1 MLKRKRLTALL
12 LTLCLVFTLM
22 PTTAFAEAGNWN
34 PTTPR
39 TEVQGKNVGFQ
50 SSQPSSTTLQ
60 VGNTGYLRM
69 MPTLSIGNYEYNA
82 MAYCDAKAVSR
93 KDDVVSVDKITTG
106 KWKGGIW
113 DNADCLQVNVTPHK
127 AGTAQVIVSYYYT
140 FSQNPTPFNNPK
152 TRWFNTRATW
162 TIKVTGEPGN
172 FTVTYTDGVEGAE
185 IFADQVYKNLCS
197 GDKTPAFQ
205 GDLTREGYDFT
216 GWTPA
221 VQETVSATT
230 VYIATWKEKPATVPE
245 IKNVPLK
252 FVDGPKVVE
261 QRYVTVTNPGDP
273 VVLRAADLAVLL
285 NNKDYELVDK
295 EQSVA
300 VKFTDEEVR
309 VLVKSVKPAPVIK
322 NVPLKFMDGT
332 KVVAERYVTVTDQ
345 GEPVVLRAADLAV
358 LLNNEDYELV
368 DKEQPVTVKF
378 DNAEVRVQVKSVK
391 PAPVIKNV
399 PIKFMDGTKVVAE
412 RYVTVTDQGEPVV
425 LRAADLAVLLNN
437 EDYELVDKEQ
447 PVTVKF
453 DNAEVRVQVKKIPTP
468 EDKTI
473 IVNYVTEDGKNVL
486 TSSIVVSKDA
496 TSVNTGLL
504 KDAIY
509 GYEIA
514 VVGDIAIENGAINV
528 TVRERVYTKTVTV
541 NYVTENGEN
550 VLTSSIVVSKD
561 ATSVNTGLLKDAI
574 YGYEIAVVGD
584 IAIKDGA
591 INVVVRE
598 KKQPEEP
605 DNPPHHHGG
614 GSSRSDKITITFMP
628 ADGYTL
634 DAQKGT
640 SLRKDGS
647 VSMYIS
653 SGIVPEKMIPN
664 AVRADKFYKVTGWAV
679 KDRKGNLEEINLDTY
694 RFKRNTEVYALYD
707 DVWTPYKDMKA
718 DRSDWYYKE
727 LRDLSIS
734 GIVGG
739 YRDGSYHA
747 EAQVTWGA
755 ALKLIELAAGN
766 PEQAQIPGTN
776 HACSGYLALAKAK
789 GHVAADA
796 VIDLHRPITRLEFS
810 QVAAKALDLKA
821 SHKASPFTDTD
832 DAEVVAL
839 NEAGIINGYGNG
851 QFGPK
856 DVIKRSHIAAIIWRI
871 NQYQA
876 K

>member
-1 MLKRKRLTALL
+1 M
-12 LTLCLVFTLM
+12 
-22 PTTAFAEAGNWN
+22 
-34 PTTPR
+34 
-39 TEVQGKNVGFQ
+39 
-50 SSQPSSTTLQ
+50 
-60 VGNTGYLRM
+60 
-69 MPTLSIGNYEYNA
+69 
-82 MAYCDAKAVSR
+82 
-93 KDDVVSVDKITTG
+93 
-106 KWKGGIW
+106 
-113 DNADCLQVNVTPHK
+113 
-127 AGTAQVIVSYYYT
+127 
-140 FSQNPTPFNNPK
+140 
-152 TRWFNTRATW
+152 
-162 TIKVTGEPGN
+162 
-172 FTVTYTDGVEGAE
+172 
-185 IFADQVYKNLCS
+185 
-197 GDKTPAFQ
+197 
-205 GDLTREGYDFT
+205 
-216 GWTPA
+216 
-221 VQETVSATT
+221 
-230 VYIATWKEKPATVPE
+230 
-245 IKNVPLK
+245 
-252 FVDGPKVVE
+252 
-261 QRYVTVTNPGDP
+261 
-273 VVLRAADLAVLL
+273 
-285 NNKDYELVDK
+285 
-295 EQSVA
+295 
-300 VKFTDEEVR
+300 
-309 VLVKSVKPAPVIK
+309 
-322 NVPLKFMDGT
+322 
-332 KVVAERYVTVTDQ
+332 
-345 GEPVVLRAADLAV
+345 
-358 LLNNEDYELV
+358 
-368 DKEQPVTVKF
+368 KF

-437 EDYELVDKEQ
+437 KDYELVDKEQ

-473 IVNYVTEDGKNVL
+473 IVNYVTEDGKNVLTSSIDVPQEATSVNTGLLKDAIYGYEIAVVGDIAIENGAINVTVRERVYTKTVTVNYVTENGENVL

>member
-22 PTTAFAEAGNWN
+22 PTTAFAEAGDVLDELNGAKLLEG
-34 PTTPR
+34 TPR
-39 TEVQGKNVGFQ
+39 PAYQGPINKDEAITKQVGETGFFQ
-50 SSQPSSTTLQ
+50 RLPHLTTLCPRC
-60 VGNTGYLRM
+60 NRLLRDECPDQYAV
-69 MPTLSIGNYEYNA
+69 PTQGSYT
-82 MAYCDAKAVSR
+82 VSGD
-93 KDDVVSVDKITTG
+93 KDVVGECKFSLRESQIAG
-106 KWKGGIW
+106 YEGIP
-113 DNADCLQVNVTPHK
+113 CLQFDYK
-127 AGTAQVIVSYYYT
+127 AMNPGTA
-140 FSQNPTPFNNPK
+140 
-152 TRWFNTRATW
+152 
-162 TIKVTGEPGN
+162 TIKLKFYYNYNSASEIGSCPFCRKHVYIPMNDKWYGETKTFKVTVPGN

-185 IFADQVYKNLCS
+185 IFADEVYKNLRS

-205 GDLTREGYDFT
+205 GNLTREGYVFT

-221 VQETVSATT
+221 VQDTVSATT
-230 VYIATWKEKPATVPE
+230 VYTATWEEKPATVPE
-245 IKNVPLK
+245 
-252 FVDGPKVVE
+252 
-261 QRYVTVTNPGDP
+261 
-273 VVLRAADLAVLL
+273 
-285 NNKDYELVDK
+285 
-295 EQSVA
+295 
-300 VKFTDEEVR
+300 
-309 VLVKSVKPAPVIK
+309 
-322 NVPLKFMDGT
+322 
-332 KVVAERYVTVTDQ
+332 
-345 GEPVVLRAADLAV
+345 
-358 LLNNEDYELV
+358 
-368 DKEQPVTVKF
+368 
-378 DNAEVRVQVKSVK
+378 
-391 PAPVIKNV
+391 IKNV

-473 IVNYVTEDGKNVL
+473 IVNYVTEDGKNVLTSSIDVPQEATSVNTGLLKDAIYGYEIAVVGDIAIENGAINVTVRERVYTKTVTVNYVTENGENVL

-598 KKQPEEP
+598 KKQPVDPEKP

-614 GSSRSDKITITFMP
+614 GSSSSDKITITFMP

-653 SGIVPEKMIPN
+653 SGIVPE
-664 AVRADKFYKVTGWAV
+664 R
-679 KDRKGNLEEINLDTY
+679 
-694 RFKRNTEVYALYD
+694 
-707 DVWTPYKDMKA
+707 
-718 DRSDWYYKE
+718 
-727 LRDLSIS
+727 
-734 GIVGG
+734 
-739 YRDGSYHA
+739 
-747 EAQVTWGA
+747 
-755 ALKLIELAAGN
+755 
-766 PEQAQIPGTN
+766 
-776 HACSGYLALAKAK
+776 
-789 GHVAADA
+789 
-796 VIDLHRPITRLEFS
+796 
-810 QVAAKALDLKA
+810 
-821 SHKASPFTDTD
+821 
-832 DAEVVAL
+832 
-839 NEAGIINGYGNG
+839 
-851 QFGPK
+851 
-856 DVIKRSHIAAIIWRI
+856 
-871 NQYQA
+871 
-876 K
+876 

>member
-22 PTTAFAEAGNWN
+22 PTTAFAEAGDWD
-34 PTTPR
+34 PTTPEE
-39 TEVQGKNVGFQ
+39 EVKGQYAGFQ
-50 SSQPSSTTLQ
+50 SSEPSSTALK

-69 MPTLSIGNYEYNA
+69 MPTLGIGNYEYNA
-82 MAYCDAKAVSR
+82 MAYCDAKAVS
-93 KDDVVSVDKITTG
+93 KNDDVVSVDKITTG

-140 FSQNPTPFNNPK
+140 FSQHPTPFNNPNAQ
-152 TRWFNTRATW
+152 WFNTRATW

-185 IFADQVYKNLCS
+185 IFADEVYKNLHS

-221 VQETVSATT
+221 LQERVSATT
-230 VYIATWKEKPATVPE
+230 VYIATRKEKPATVPE

-252 FVDGPKVVE
+252 FVDGTKVVE
-261 QRYVTVTNPGDP
+261 Q
-273 VVLRAADLAVLL
+273 
-285 NNKDYELVDK
+285 
-295 EQSVA
+295 
-300 VKFTDEEVR
+300 
-309 VLVKSVKPAPVIK
+309 
-322 NVPLKFMDGT
+322 
-332 KVVAERYVTVTDQ
+332 RYVTVTDQ

-368 DKEQPVTVKF
+368 DKEQ
-378 DNAEVRVQVKSVK
+378 S
-391 PAPVIKNV
+391 
-399 PIKFMDGTKVVAE
+399 
-412 RYVTVTDQGEPVV
+412 
-425 LRAADLAVLLNN
+425 
-437 EDYELVDKEQ
+437 
-447 PVTVKF
+447 VTVKF

-486 TSSIVVSKDA
+486 TSSIDVPQEA

>member
-50 SSQPSSTTLQ
+50 YSRPSSTTLK

-69 MPTLSIGNYEYNA
+69 MPTLSIGSSEYNA
-82 MAYCDAKAVSR
+82 MAYCDAKAVS
-93 KDDVVSVDKITTG
+93 KNDDVVSVNKITTG

-152 TRWFNTRATW
+152 TRWLNTEVTW

-185 IFADQVYKNLCS
+185 IFADEVYKNLRS
-197 GDKTPAFQ
+197 GDRTPAFK
-205 GDLTREGYDFT
+205 GNLTREGYDFT
-216 GWTPA
+216 DWTPA
-221 VQETVSATT
+221 LQETVSATT
-230 VYIATWKEKPATVPE
+230 VYIATWKEKPTTVPE

-252 FVDGPKVVE
+252 FMDGTKVVAE
-261 QRYVTVTNPGDP
+261 RYVTVTNPGDP

-295 EQSVA
+295 EQSV
-300 VKFTDEEVR
+300 
-309 VLVKSVKPAPVIK
+309 
-322 NVPLKFMDGT
+322 
-332 KVVAERYVTVTDQ
+332 TV
-345 GEPVVLRAADLAV
+345 E
-358 LLNNEDYELV
+358 
-368 DKEQPVTVKF
+368 
-378 DNAEVRVQVKSVK
+378 
-391 PAPVIKNV
+391 
-399 PIKFMDGTKVVAE
+399 
-412 RYVTVTDQGEPVV
+412 
-425 LRAADLAVLLNN
+425 
-437 EDYELVDKEQ
+437 
-447 PVTVKF
+447 F

-473 IVNYVTEDGKNVL
+473 IVNYVTEDGKNVLTSSIDVPQEATSVNTGLLKDAIYGYEIAVVGDIAIENGAINVTVRERVYTKTVTVNYVTENGENVL

>member
-22 PTTAFAEAGNWN
+22 PTTAFAKAGDVLDELNGAKLLEG
-34 PTTPR
+34 TPR
-39 TEVQGKNVGFQ
+39 PAYQGPINEDEAITKQVGETGFFQ
-50 SSQPSSTTLQ
+50 RLPHLTTLCRKC
-60 VGNTGYLRM
+60 NRLLRDELPDLYAV
-69 MPTLSIGNYEYNA
+69 PTQGSYT
-82 MAYCDAKAVSR
+82 VSGD
-93 KDDVVSVDKITTG
+93 KDVVGECKFSLRKSQIAG
-106 KWKGGIW
+106 YEGFP
-113 DNADCLQVNVTPHK
+113 CLQFDYK
-127 AGTAQVIVSYYYT
+127 AMNPGTA
-140 FSQNPTPFNNPK
+140 
-152 TRWFNTRATW
+152 
-162 TIKVTGEPGN
+162 TIKLKFYYNYNSAPEIGYCRFCGNRVYIPMNDKWYGETKTFKVTVPGN

-185 IFADQVYKNLCS
+185 IFADEVYKNLRS
-197 GDKTPAFQ
+197 GDQTPAFQ

-221 VQETVSATT
+221 LQETVSANA

-252 FVDGPKVVE
+252 FVDGTKVVE
-261 QRYVTVTNPGDP
+261 QRYVTVTNPGDS

-285 NNKDYELVDK
+285 NNKDYELSDK
-295 EQSVA
+295 EQSVT
-300 VKFTDEEVR
+300 VKFTDEEVC
-309 VLVKSVKPAPVIK
+309 VQVDPVKHAPVIK

-358 LLNNEDYELV
+358 LLNNKDYELF
-368 DKEQPVTVKF
+368 DKEQSVTV
-378 DNAEVRVQVKSVK
+378 E
-391 PAPVIKNV
+391 
-399 PIKFMDGTKVVAE
+399 
-412 RYVTVTDQGEPVV
+412 
-425 LRAADLAVLLNN
+425 
-437 EDYELVDKEQ
+437 
-447 PVTVKF
+447 F

-486 TSSIVVSKDA
+486 TSSIDVPQEA

-550 VLTSSIVVSKD
+550 VLTSSIVVPKD

-598 KKQPEEP
+598 KKQPVDPEKP

-614 GSSRSDKITITFMP
+614 GSSSSDKITITFMP

>member
-22 PTTAFAEAGNWN
+22 PTTAFAKAGDVLDELNGAKLLEG
-34 PTTPR
+34 TPR
-39 TEVQGKNVGFQ
+39 PAYQGPINEDEAITKQVGETGFFQ
-50 SSQPSSTTLQ
+50 RLPHLTTLCRKC
-60 VGNTGYLRM
+60 NRLLRDELPDLYAV
-69 MPTLSIGNYEYNA
+69 PTQGSYT
-82 MAYCDAKAVSR
+82 VSGD
-93 KDDVVSVDKITTG
+93 KDVVGECKFSLRKSQIAG
-106 KWKGGIW
+106 YEGFP
-113 DNADCLQVNVTPHK
+113 CLQFDYK
-127 AGTAQVIVSYYYT
+127 AMNPGTA
-140 FSQNPTPFNNPK
+140 
-152 TRWFNTRATW
+152 
-162 TIKVTGEPGN
+162 TIKLKFYYNYNSAPEIGYCRFCGNRVYIPMNDKWYGETKTFKVTVPGN

-185 IFADQVYKNLCS
+185 IFADQVYKNLRS

-221 VQETVSATT
+221 LQETVSATT

-295 EQSVA
+295 EHSVA
-300 VKFTDEEVR
+300 VKFTDEEVC
-309 VLVKSVKPAPVIK
+309 
-322 NVPLKFMDGT
+322 
-332 KVVAERYVTVTDQ
+332 
-345 GEPVVLRAADLAV
+345 
-358 LLNNEDYELV
+358 
-368 DKEQPVTVKF
+368 
-378 DNAEVRVQVKSVK
+378 VQVKSVK

-399 PIKFMDGTKVVAE
+399 PLKFMDGTKVVAE

-614 GSSRSDKITITFMP
+614 GSSSSDKITITFMP

-747 EAQVTWGA
+747 ETQVTWGA

>member
-22 PTTAFAEAGNWN
+22 PTTAFAKAGDVLDELNGAQLLEG
-34 PTTPR
+34 TPR
-39 TEVQGKNVGFQ
+39 PAYQGPINKDEAITKQVGETVFFQ
-50 SSQPSSTTLQ
+50 RLPHLTTLCPRCN
-60 VGNTGYLRM
+60 GLLRDELPDLYAV
-69 MPTLSIGNYEYNA
+69 PTQGSYT
-82 MAYCDAKAVSR
+82 VSGD
-93 KDDVVSVDKITTG
+93 KDVVGECKFSLRESQIAG
-106 KWKGGIW
+106 YKGFP
-113 DNADCLQVNVTPHK
+113 CLQFDYK
-127 AGTAQVIVSYYYT
+127 AMNPGTA
-140 FSQNPTPFNNPK
+140 
-152 TRWFNTRATW
+152 
-162 TIKVTGEPGN
+162 TIKLKFYYNYQSAPEIGYCRFCGKRVSIPTNNKWYGETKTFKVTVPGN

-185 IFADQVYKNLCS
+185 IFADEVHKNLRS

-205 GDLTREGYDFT
+205 GNLTREGYDFT

-221 VQETVSATT
+221 LQERVSATT
-230 VYIATWKEKPATVPE
+230 VYIATWREKPATVPE

-261 QRYVTVTNPGDP
+261 QRYVTVTDQGEP

-295 EQSVA
+295 EHSVA
-300 VKFTDEEVR
+300 VKFTDEEVC
-309 VLVKSVKPAPVIK
+309 
-322 NVPLKFMDGT
+322 
-332 KVVAERYVTVTDQ
+332 
-345 GEPVVLRAADLAV
+345 
-358 LLNNEDYELV
+358 
-368 DKEQPVTVKF
+368 
-378 DNAEVRVQVKSVK
+378 
-391 PAPVIKNV
+391 
-399 PIKFMDGTKVVAE
+399 
-412 RYVTVTDQGEPVV
+412 
-425 LRAADLAVLLNN
+425 
-437 EDYELVDKEQ
+437 
-447 PVTVKF
+447 
-453 DNAEVRVQVKKIPTP
+453 VQVKKIPTP

-486 TSSIVVSKDA
+486 TSSIDVPQEA

-584 IAIKDGA
+584 IAIEGNHIDVTVREKEYTKSIIVNYVTEDGKNVLTSSIVVAKDATSINTSALKDVPYGYEIAVVGDIAIKDGA

-614 GSSRSDKITITFMP
+614 GSSSSDKITITFMP

>member
-1 MLKRKRLTALL
+1 M
-12 LTLCLVFTLM
+12 
-22 PTTAFAEAGNWN
+22 
-34 PTTPR
+34 
-39 TEVQGKNVGFQ
+39 
-50 SSQPSSTTLQ
+50 
-60 VGNTGYLRM
+60 
-69 MPTLSIGNYEYNA
+69 
-82 MAYCDAKAVSR
+82 
-93 KDDVVSVDKITTG
+93 
-106 KWKGGIW
+106 
-113 DNADCLQVNVTPHK
+113 TPHK

-140 FSQNPTPFNNPK
+140 FSQRPTPFNNPK
-152 TRWFNTRATW
+152 AQWFNTQATW
-162 TIKVTGEPGN
+162 TIKVTGEPEK

-185 IFADQVYKNLCS
+185 IFADEVHKNLRS
-197 GDKTPAFQ
+197 GDRTPAFE
-205 GDLTREGYDFT
+205 GDLTREGYVFT

-221 VQETVSATT
+221 VQETVSANA
-230 VYIATWKEKPATVPE
+230 VYIATWEEKPATVPE

-252 FVDGPKVVE
+252 FVDGTKVVE
-261 QRYVTVTNPGDP
+261 QRYVTVTNPGD
-273 VVLRAADLAVLL
+273 
-285 NNKDYELVDK
+285 
-295 EQSVA
+295 
-300 VKFTDEEVR
+300 
-309 VLVKSVKPAPVIK
+309 
-322 NVPLKFMDGT
+322 
-332 KVVAERYVTVTDQ
+332 
-345 GEPVVLRAADLAV
+345 PVVLRAADLAV

-391 PAPVIKNV
+391 HAPVIKNV

-486 TSSIVVSKDA
+486 TSSIDVPQEA

>member
-34 PTTPR
+34 PMTPR

-185 IFADQVYKNLCS
+185 IFADQVYKNLRS

-285 NNKDYELVDK
+285 NN
-295 EQSVA
+295 
-300 VKFTDEEVR
+300 
-309 VLVKSVKPAPVIK
+309 
-322 NVPLKFMDGT
+322 
-332 KVVAERYVTVTDQ
+332 
-345 GEPVVLRAADLAV
+345 
-358 LLNNEDYELV
+358 
-368 DKEQPVTVKF
+368 
-378 DNAEVRVQVKSVK
+378 
-391 PAPVIKNV
+391 
-399 PIKFMDGTKVVAE
+399 
-412 RYVTVTDQGEPVV
+412 
-425 LRAADLAVLLNN
+425 

-486 TSSIVVSKDA
+486 TSSIDVPQEA

-598 KKQPEEP
+598 KKQPVDPEKP

-614 GSSRSDKITITFMP
+614 GSSSSDKITITFMP

>member
-1 MLKRKRLTALL
+1 M
-12 LTLCLVFTLM
+12 
-22 PTTAFAEAGNWN
+22 
-34 PTTPR
+34 
-39 TEVQGKNVGFQ
+39 
-50 SSQPSSTTLQ
+50 
-60 VGNTGYLRM
+60 
-69 MPTLSIGNYEYNA
+69 
-82 MAYCDAKAVSR
+82 
-93 KDDVVSVDKITTG
+93 
-106 KWKGGIW
+106 
-113 DNADCLQVNVTPHK
+113 
-127 AGTAQVIVSYYYT
+127 
-140 FSQNPTPFNNPK
+140 
-152 TRWFNTRATW
+152 
-162 TIKVTGEPGN
+162 
-172 FTVTYTDGVEGAE
+172 
-185 IFADQVYKNLCS
+185 
-197 GDKTPAFQ
+197 
-205 GDLTREGYDFT
+205 
-216 GWTPA
+216 
-221 VQETVSATT
+221 
-230 VYIATWKEKPATVPE
+230 
-245 IKNVPLK
+245 
-252 FVDGPKVVE
+252 
-261 QRYVTVTNPGDP
+261 
-273 VVLRAADLAVLL
+273 
-285 NNKDYELVDK
+285 
-295 EQSVA
+295 
-300 VKFTDEEVR
+300 
-309 VLVKSVKPAPVIK
+309 
-322 NVPLKFMDGT
+322 
-332 KVVAERYVTVTDQ
+332 
-345 GEPVVLRAADLAV
+345 
-358 LLNNEDYELV
+358 
-368 DKEQPVTVKF
+368 
-378 DNAEVRVQVKSVK
+378 
-391 PAPVIKNV
+391 
-399 PIKFMDGTKVVAE
+399 
-412 RYVTVTDQGEPVV
+412 
-425 LRAADLAVLLNN
+425 
-437 EDYELVDKEQ
+437 
-447 PVTVKF
+447 KF

-486 TSSIVVSKDA
+486 TSSIDVPQEA

-614 GSSRSDKITITFMP
+614 GSSSSDKITITFMP

>member
-1 MLKRKRLTALL
+1 M
-12 LTLCLVFTLM
+12 
-22 PTTAFAEAGNWN
+22 
-34 PTTPR
+34 
-39 TEVQGKNVGFQ
+39 
-50 SSQPSSTTLQ
+50 
-60 VGNTGYLRM
+60 
-69 MPTLSIGNYEYNA
+69 
-82 MAYCDAKAVSR
+82 
-93 KDDVVSVDKITTG
+93 
-106 KWKGGIW
+106 
-113 DNADCLQVNVTPHK
+113 
-127 AGTAQVIVSYYYT
+127 
-140 FSQNPTPFNNPK
+140 
-152 TRWFNTRATW
+152 
-162 TIKVTGEPGN
+162 
-172 FTVTYTDGVEGAE
+172 
-185 IFADQVYKNLCS
+185 
-197 GDKTPAFQ
+197 
-205 GDLTREGYDFT
+205 
-216 GWTPA
+216 
-221 VQETVSATT
+221 
-230 VYIATWKEKPATVPE
+230 
-245 IKNVPLK
+245 
-252 FVDGPKVVE
+252 
-261 QRYVTVTNPGDP
+261 
-273 VVLRAADLAVLL
+273 
-285 NNKDYELVDK
+285 
-295 EQSVA
+295 
-300 VKFTDEEVR
+300 
-309 VLVKSVKPAPVIK
+309 
-322 NVPLKFMDGT
+322 
-332 KVVAERYVTVTDQ
+332 
-345 GEPVVLRAADLAV
+345 
-358 LLNNEDYELV
+358 
-368 DKEQPVTVKF
+368 
-378 DNAEVRVQVKSVK
+378 
-391 PAPVIKNV
+391 
-399 PIKFMDGTKVVAE
+399 
-412 RYVTVTDQGEPVV
+412 
-425 LRAADLAVLLNN
+425 
-437 EDYELVDKEQ
+437 
-447 PVTVKF
+447 KF

-473 IVNYVTEDGKNVL
+473 IVNYVTEDGKNVLTSSIDVPQEATSVNTGLLKDAIYGYEIAVVGDIAIENGAINVTVRERVYTKTVTVNYVTENGENVL

-598 KKQPEEP
+598 KKQPVDPEKP

-614 GSSRSDKITITFMP
+614 GSSSSDKITITFMP

>member
-1 MLKRKRLTALL
+1 
-12 LTLCLVFTLM
+12 M
-22 PTTAFAEAGNWN
+22 PTTAFAKAGDVLDELKGAKLLEG
-34 PTTPR
+34 TPR
-39 TEVQGKNVGFQ
+39 PAYQDPINKDEAITKQVGETGFFQ
-50 SSQPSSTTLQ
+50 RLPHLTTLCPRC
-60 VGNTGYLRM
+60 NRLLRDECPDQYAV
-69 MPTLSIGNYEYNA
+69 PTQGSYT
-82 MAYCDAKAVSR
+82 VSGD
-93 KDDVVSVDKITTG
+93 KDVVGECKFSLRESQIAG
-106 KWKGGIW
+106 YEGIP
-113 DNADCLQVNVTPHK
+113 CLQFDYK
-127 AGTAQVIVSYYYT
+127 AMNPGTA
-140 FSQNPTPFNNPK
+140 
-152 TRWFNTRATW
+152 
-162 TIKVTGEPGN
+162 TIKLKFYYNYNSASEIGSCPFCRKRVYIPMNDKWYGETKTFKVTVPGN

-185 IFADQVYKNLCS
+185 IFADQVYKDLSS

-205 GDLTREGYDFT
+205 GDITREGYVFT

-221 VQETVSATT
+221 LQETVSATT
-230 VYIATWKEKPATVPE
+230 VYTATWEEKPATVPE
-245 IKNVPLK
+245 IKNVPIK
-252 FVDGPKVVE
+252 FMDGTNVVE

-285 NNKDYELVDK
+285 NNKDYELADK
-295 EQSVA
+295 ERSVA
-300 VKFTDEEVR
+300 VKFTDEEVC
-309 VLVKSVKPAPVIK
+309 
-322 NVPLKFMDGT
+322 
-332 KVVAERYVTVTDQ
+332 
-345 GEPVVLRAADLAV
+345 
-358 LLNNEDYELV
+358 
-368 DKEQPVTVKF
+368 
-378 DNAEVRVQVKSVK
+378 
-391 PAPVIKNV
+391 
-399 PIKFMDGTKVVAE
+399 
-412 RYVTVTDQGEPVV
+412 
-425 LRAADLAVLLNN
+425 
-437 EDYELVDKEQ
+437 
-447 PVTVKF
+447 
-453 DNAEVRVQVKKIPTP
+453 VQVKKIPTP

-486 TSSIVVSKDA
+486 TSSIDVPQ
-496 TSVNTGLL
+496 
-504 KDAIY
+504 
-509 GYEIA
+509 E
-514 VVGDIAIENGAINV
+514 
-528 TVRERVYTKTVTV
+528 
-541 NYVTENGEN
+541 
-550 VLTSSIVVSKD
+550 

-614 GSSRSDKITITFMP
+614 GSSSSDKITITFMP

>member
-1 MLKRKRLTALL
+1 M
-12 LTLCLVFTLM
+12 
-22 PTTAFAEAGNWN
+22 
-34 PTTPR
+34 
-39 TEVQGKNVGFQ
+39 
-50 SSQPSSTTLQ
+50 
-60 VGNTGYLRM
+60 
-69 MPTLSIGNYEYNA
+69 
-82 MAYCDAKAVSR
+82 
-93 KDDVVSVDKITTG
+93 
-106 KWKGGIW
+106 
-113 DNADCLQVNVTPHK
+113 
-127 AGTAQVIVSYYYT
+127 
-140 FSQNPTPFNNPK
+140 
-152 TRWFNTRATW
+152 
-162 TIKVTGEPGN
+162 
-172 FTVTYTDGVEGAE
+172 
-185 IFADQVYKNLCS
+185 
-197 GDKTPAFQ
+197 
-205 GDLTREGYDFT
+205 
-216 GWTPA
+216 
-221 VQETVSATT
+221 
-230 VYIATWKEKPATVPE
+230 
-245 IKNVPLK
+245 
-252 FVDGPKVVE
+252 
-261 QRYVTVTNPGDP
+261 
-273 VVLRAADLAVLL
+273 
-285 NNKDYELVDK
+285 
-295 EQSVA
+295 
-300 VKFTDEEVR
+300 
-309 VLVKSVKPAPVIK
+309 
-322 NVPLKFMDGT
+322 
-332 KVVAERYVTVTDQ
+332 
-345 GEPVVLRAADLAV
+345 
-358 LLNNEDYELV
+358 
-368 DKEQPVTVKF
+368 KF
-378 DNAEVRVQVKSVK
+378 DNAEVRV
-391 PAPVIKNV
+391 
-399 PIKFMDGTKVVAE
+399 
-412 RYVTVTDQGEPVV
+412 
-425 LRAADLAVLLNN
+425 L
-437 EDYELVDKEQ
+437 
-447 PVTVKF
+447 
-453 DNAEVRVQVKKIPTP
+453 VKKIPTP

-486 TSSIVVSKDA
+486 TSSIDVPQ
-496 TSVNTGLL
+496 
-504 KDAIY
+504 
-509 GYEIA
+509 E
-514 VVGDIAIENGAINV
+514 
-528 TVRERVYTKTVTV
+528 
-541 NYVTENGEN
+541 
-550 VLTSSIVVSKD
+550 

-598 KKQPEEP
+598 KKQPVDPEEP

-614 GSSRSDKITITFMP
+614 GSSSSDKITITFMP

>member
-1 MLKRKRLTALL
+1 
-12 LTLCLVFTLM
+12 M
-22 PTTAFAEAGNWN
+22 PT
-34 PTTPR
+34 
-39 TEVQGKNVGFQ
+39 QG
-50 SSQPSSTTLQ
+50 SYT
-60 VGNTGYLRM
+60 
-69 MPTLSIGNYEYNA
+69 
-82 MAYCDAKAVSR
+82 VSGD
-93 KDDVVSVDKITTG
+93 KDVVGECKFSLRESQIAG
-106 KWKGGIW
+106 YEGIP
-113 DNADCLQVNVTPHK
+113 CLQFDYK
-127 AGTAQVIVSYYYT
+127 AMNPGTA
-140 FSQNPTPFNNPK
+140 
-152 TRWFNTRATW
+152 
-162 TIKVTGEPGN
+162 TIKLKFYYNYTSASEIGSCPFCRKHVYIPMNDKWYGETKTFKVTVPGN

-185 IFADQVYKNLCS
+185 IFADQVYKDLRS
-197 GDKTPAFQ
+197 GEKTPAFQ
-205 GDLTREGYDFT
+205 GDITREGYVFT

-221 VQETVSATT
+221 VQETVSANA
-230 VYIATWKEKPATVPE
+230 VYIATWEEKPATVPE

-252 FVDGPKVVE
+252 FVDGTNVVE
-261 QRYVTVTNPGDP
+261 Q
-273 VVLRAADLAVLL
+273 
-285 NNKDYELVDK
+285 
-295 EQSVA
+295 
-300 VKFTDEEVR
+300 
-309 VLVKSVKPAPVIK
+309 
-322 NVPLKFMDGT
+322 
-332 KVVAERYVTVTDQ
+332 RYVTVTDQ

-358 LLNNEDYELV
+358 LLNNKDYELA
-368 DKEQPVTVKF
+368 DKEHSVAVKF
-378 DNAEVRVQVKSVK
+378 TDEEVCVQVKSVK

-412 RYVTVTDQGEPVV
+412 RYVTVTDQGDPVV

-614 GSSRSDKITITFMP
+614 GSSSSDKITITFMP

>member
-1 MLKRKRLTALL
+1 
-12 LTLCLVFTLM
+12 M
-22 PTTAFAEAGNWN
+22 PT
-34 PTTPR
+34 
-39 TEVQGKNVGFQ
+39 QG
-50 SSQPSSTTLQ
+50 SYT
-60 VGNTGYLRM
+60 
-69 MPTLSIGNYEYNA
+69 
-82 MAYCDAKAVSR
+82 VSGD
-93 KDDVVSVDKITTG
+93 KDVVGECKFSLRESQIAG
-106 KWKGGIW
+106 YEGIP
-113 DNADCLQVNVTPHK
+113 CLQFDYK
-127 AGTAQVIVSYYYT
+127 AMNPGTA
-140 FSQNPTPFNNPK
+140 
-152 TRWFNTRATW
+152 
-162 TIKVTGEPGN
+162 TIKLKFYYNYNSASEIGSCPFCRKHVYIPMNDKWYGETKTFKVTVPGN

-185 IFADQVYKNLCS
+185 IFADQVYKDLRS
-197 GDKTPAFQ
+197 GEKTPAFQ
-205 GDLTREGYDFT
+205 GDITREGYVFT

-221 VQETVSATT
+221 VQETVSANA
-230 VYIATWKEKPATVPE
+230 VYIATWEEKPATVPE

-252 FVDGPKVVE
+252 FVDGTNVVE
-261 QRYVTVTNPGDP
+261 QRYVTVT
-273 VVLRAADLAVLL
+273 
-285 NNKDYELVDK
+285 
-295 EQSVA
+295 
-300 VKFTDEEVR
+300 
-309 VLVKSVKPAPVIK
+309 
-322 NVPLKFMDGT
+322 
-332 KVVAERYVTVTDQ
+332 DQ
-345 GEPVVLRAADLAV
+345 GD
-358 LLNNEDYELV
+358 
-368 DKEQPVTVKF
+368 
-378 DNAEVRVQVKSVK
+378 
-391 PAPVIKNV
+391 
-399 PIKFMDGTKVVAE
+399 
-412 RYVTVTDQGEPVV
+412 PVV

-614 GSSRSDKITITFMP
+614 GSSSSDKITITFMP

>member
-22 PTTAFAEAGNWN
+22 PTTAFAKAVDVLDELNGAELLEGTPSPAYQGPINKDEAI
-34 PTTPR
+34 TK
-39 TEVQGKNVGFQ
+39 QVGETGFFQ
-50 SSQPSSTTLQ
+50 RLPHLTTLCPRCN
-60 VGNTGYLRM
+60 GLLRDELPDLYAV
-69 MPTLSIGNYEYNA
+69 PTQGSYT
-82 MAYCDAKAVSR
+82 VSGD
-93 KDDVVSVDKITTG
+93 KDVVGECKFSLRESQIAG
-106 KWKGGIW
+106 YKGFP
-113 DNADCLQVNVTPHK
+113 CLQFDYK
-127 AGTAQVIVSYYYT
+127 AMNPGTA
-140 FSQNPTPFNNPK
+140 
-152 TRWFNTRATW
+152 
-162 TIKVTGEPGN
+162 TIKLKFYYNYQSAPEIGYCRFCGKCVSIPTNNKWYGETKTFKVTVPGN

-185 IFADQVYKNLCS
+185 IFADQVYKDLRS
-197 GDKTPAFQ
+197 GDTTPAFQ
-205 GDLTREGYDFT
+205 GDITREGYVFT

-221 VQETVSATT
+221 VQETVSANA
-230 VYIATWKEKPATVPE
+230 VYIATWEEKPATVPE

-252 FVDGPKVVE
+252 FVDGTNVVE
-261 QRYVTVTNPGDP
+261 Q
-273 VVLRAADLAVLL
+273 
-285 NNKDYELVDK
+285 
-295 EQSVA
+295 
-300 VKFTDEEVR
+300 
-309 VLVKSVKPAPVIK
+309 
-322 NVPLKFMDGT
+322 
-332 KVVAERYVTVTDQ
+332 RYVTVTDQ
-345 GEPVVLRAADLAV
+345 GEPVVLSAAALSV

-368 DKEQPVTVKF
+368 DKEQSVTVKF
-378 DNAEVRVQVKSVK
+378 DNAEVRVLVKSVK

-437 EDYELVDKEQ
+437 KDYELYDKEQ
-447 PVTVKF
+447 SVTVKF
-453 DNAEVRVQVKKIPTP
+453 DNAEVRVLVKKIPTP

-486 TSSIVVSKDA
+486 TSSIDVPQ
-496 TSVNTGLL
+496 
-504 KDAIY
+504 
-509 GYEIA
+509 E
-514 VVGDIAIENGAINV
+514 
-528 TVRERVYTKTVTV
+528 
-541 NYVTENGEN
+541 
-550 VLTSSIVVSKD
+550 

-614 GSSRSDKITITFMP
+614 GSSSSDKITITFMP

-871 NQYQA
+871 NQYQT

>member
-1 MLKRKRLTALL
+1 MLKRKRLTSLL

-22 PTTAFAEAGNWN
+22 PTTAFAKAGDVLDELKGAELLEG
-34 PTTPR
+34 TPR
-39 TEVQGKNVGFQ
+39 PAYQGPINKDEAITKQVGETGFFQ
-50 SSQPSSTTLQ
+50 RLPHLTTLCPRCN
-60 VGNTGYLRM
+60 GLLRDECPDQYAV
-69 MPTLSIGNYEYNA
+69 PTQGSYT
-82 MAYCDAKAVSR
+82 VSGD
-93 KDDVVSVDKITTG
+93 KDVVGECKFSLRESQIAG
-106 KWKGGIW
+106 YEGIP
-113 DNADCLQVNVTPHK
+113 CLQFDYK
-127 AGTAQVIVSYYYT
+127 AMNPGTA
-140 FSQNPTPFNNPK
+140 
-152 TRWFNTRATW
+152 
-162 TIKVTGEPGN
+162 TIKLKFYYNYNSAPEIGSCGFCDKRVYIPMNDKWYGETKTFKVTVPGN

-185 IFADQVYKNLCS
+185 IFADQVYKDLRS

-205 GDLTREGYDFT
+205 GDITREGYVFT

-221 VQETVSATT
+221 VQETVSANA
-230 VYIATWKEKPATVPE
+230 VYIATWEEKPATVPE

-252 FVDGPKVVE
+252 FVDGTNVVE
-261 QRYVTVTNPGDP
+261 Q
-273 VVLRAADLAVLL
+273 
-285 NNKDYELVDK
+285 
-295 EQSVA
+295 
-300 VKFTDEEVR
+300 
-309 VLVKSVKPAPVIK
+309 
-322 NVPLKFMDGT
+322 
-332 KVVAERYVTVTDQ
+332 RYVTVTDQ
-345 GEPVVLRAADLAV
+345 GEPVVLRAADLVV
-358 LLNNEDYELV
+358 LLNNKDYELF
-368 DKEQPVTVKF
+368 DKEQSVTV
-378 DNAEVRVQVKSVK
+378 E
-391 PAPVIKNV
+391 
-399 PIKFMDGTKVVAE
+399 
-412 RYVTVTDQGEPVV
+412 
-425 LRAADLAVLLNN
+425 
-437 EDYELVDKEQ
+437 
-447 PVTVKF
+447 F

-486 TSSIVVSKDA
+486 TSSIDVPQ
-496 TSVNTGLL
+496 
-504 KDAIY
+504 
-509 GYEIA
+509 E
-514 VVGDIAIENGAINV
+514 
-528 TVRERVYTKTVTV
+528 
-541 NYVTENGEN
+541 
-550 VLTSSIVVSKD
+550 

>member
-22 PTTAFAEAGNWN
+22 PTTAFAEAGDVLDELNGAQLLEG
-34 PTTPR
+34 TPR
-39 TEVQGKNVGFQ
+39 PAYQGPINKDEAITKQVGETGFFQ
-50 SSQPSSTTLQ
+50 RLPHLTTLCPRCN
-60 VGNTGYLRM
+60 GLLRDELPDLYAV
-69 MPTLSIGNYEYNA
+69 PTQGSYT
-82 MAYCDAKAVSR
+82 VSGD
-93 KDDVVSVDKITTG
+93 KDVVGECKFSLRESQIAG
-106 KWKGGIW
+106 YKGFP
-113 DNADCLQVNVTPHK
+113 CLQFDYK
-127 AGTAQVIVSYYYT
+127 AMNPGTA
-140 FSQNPTPFNNPK
+140 
-152 TRWFNTRATW
+152 
-162 TIKVTGEPGN
+162 TIKLKFYYNYQSAPEIGYCRFCGKRVSIPTNNKWYGETKTFKVTVPGN

-185 IFADQVYKNLCS
+185 IFADEVHKNLRS

-205 GDLTREGYDFT
+205 GNLTREGYDFT

-221 VQETVSATT
+221 LQERVSATT
-230 VYIATWKEKPATVPE
+230 VYIATWREKPATVPE
-245 IKNVPLK
+245 
-252 FVDGPKVVE
+252 
-261 QRYVTVTNPGDP
+261 
-273 VVLRAADLAVLL
+273 
-285 NNKDYELVDK
+285 
-295 EQSVA
+295 
-300 VKFTDEEVR
+300 
-309 VLVKSVKPAPVIK
+309 
-322 NVPLKFMDGT
+322 
-332 KVVAERYVTVTDQ
+332 
-345 GEPVVLRAADLAV
+345 
-358 LLNNEDYELV
+358 
-368 DKEQPVTVKF
+368 
-378 DNAEVRVQVKSVK
+378 
-391 PAPVIKNV
+391 IKNV

-486 TSSIVVSKDA
+486 TSSIDVPQEA

-614 GSSRSDKITITFMP
+614 GSSSSDKITITFMP

>member
-22 PTTAFAEAGNWN
+22 PTTAFAKAGDVLDELKGAELLEG
-34 PTTPR
+34 TPR
-39 TEVQGKNVGFQ
+39 PAYQGPINKDEAITKQVGETGFFQ
-50 SSQPSSTTLQ
+50 RLPHLTTLCPRCN
-60 VGNTGYLRM
+60 GLLRDECPDQYAV
-69 MPTLSIGNYEYNA
+69 PTQGSYT
-82 MAYCDAKAVSR
+82 VSGD
-93 KDDVVSVDKITTG
+93 KDVVGECKFSLRESQIAG
-106 KWKGGIW
+106 YEGIP
-113 DNADCLQVNVTPHK
+113 CLQFDYK
-127 AGTAQVIVSYYYT
+127 AMNPGTA
-140 FSQNPTPFNNPK
+140 
-152 TRWFNTRATW
+152 
-162 TIKVTGEPGN
+162 TIKLKFYYNYNSAPEIGSCRFCDKRVYIPMNDKWYGETKTFKVTVPGN

-185 IFADQVYKNLCS
+185 IFADQVYKDLRS

-205 GDLTREGYDFT
+205 GDITREGYVFT

-221 VQETVSATT
+221 VQETVSANA
-230 VYIATWKEKPATVPE
+230 VYIATWEEKPATVPE
-245 IKNVPLK
+245 IKNVP
-252 FVDGPKVVE
+252 
-261 QRYVTVTNPGDP
+261 
-273 VVLRAADLAVLL
+273 
-285 NNKDYELVDK
+285 
-295 EQSVA
+295 
-300 VKFTDEEVR
+300 
-309 VLVKSVKPAPVIK
+309 I
-322 NVPLKFMDGT
+322 KFMDGT

-412 RYVTVTDQGEPVV
+412 RYVTVTDQGDPVV

-486 TSSIVVSKDA
+486 TSSIDVPQEA

>member
-50 SSQPSSTTLQ
+50 YSRPSSTTLK

-69 MPTLSIGNYEYNA
+69 MPTLSIGSSEYNA
-82 MAYCDAKAVSR
+82 MAYCDAKAVS
-93 KDDVVSVDKITTG
+93 KNDDVVSVNKITTG

-152 TRWFNTRATW
+152 TRWLNTEVTW

-185 IFADQVYKNLCS
+185 IFADEVYKNLRS
-197 GDKTPAFQ
+197 GDRTPAFK
-205 GDLTREGYDFT
+205 GNLTREGYDFT

-221 VQETVSATT
+221 LQETVSATT

-252 FVDGPKVVE
+252 FVDGTKVVE

-285 NNKDYELVDK
+285 NNKDYELADK
-295 EQSVA
+295 EQSVT
-300 VKFTDEEVR
+300 VKFTDEEVC
-309 VLVKSVKPAPVIK
+309 VQVDPVKHAPVIK
-322 NVPLKFMDGT
+322 NVPL
-332 KVVAERYVTVTDQ
+332 
-345 GEPVVLRAADLAV
+345 
-358 LLNNEDYELV
+358 
-368 DKEQPVTVKF
+368 
-378 DNAEVRVQVKSVK
+378 
-391 PAPVIKNV
+391 
-399 PIKFMDGTKVVAE
+399 KFMDGTKVVAE

>member
-1 MLKRKRLTALL
+1 M
-12 LTLCLVFTLM
+12 
-22 PTTAFAEAGNWN
+22 
-34 PTTPR
+34 
-39 TEVQGKNVGFQ
+39 
-50 SSQPSSTTLQ
+50 
-60 VGNTGYLRM
+60 
-69 MPTLSIGNYEYNA
+69 
-82 MAYCDAKAVSR
+82 
-93 KDDVVSVDKITTG
+93 
-106 KWKGGIW
+106 
-113 DNADCLQVNVTPHK
+113 
-127 AGTAQVIVSYYYT
+127 
-140 FSQNPTPFNNPK
+140 
-152 TRWFNTRATW
+152 
-162 TIKVTGEPGN
+162 
-172 FTVTYTDGVEGAE
+172 EGAE
-185 IFADQVYKNLCS
+185 IFADEVYKNLRS
-197 GDKTPAFQ
+197 GDRTPAFK
-205 GDLTREGYDFT
+205 GNLTREGYVFT

-221 VQETVSATT
+221 VQDTVSATT
-230 VYIATWKEKPATVPE
+230 VYTATWEEKPATVPE

-252 FVDGPKVVE
+252 FMDGTNVVE
-261 QRYVTVTNPGDP
+261 QRYVTVTNPGDS

-295 EQSVA
+295 EHSVA
-300 VKFTDEEVR
+300 VKFTDEEVC
-309 VLVKSVKPAPVIK
+309 
-322 NVPLKFMDGT
+322 
-332 KVVAERYVTVTDQ
+332 
-345 GEPVVLRAADLAV
+345 
-358 LLNNEDYELV
+358 
-368 DKEQPVTVKF
+368 
-378 DNAEVRVQVKSVK
+378 
-391 PAPVIKNV
+391 
-399 PIKFMDGTKVVAE
+399 
-412 RYVTVTDQGEPVV
+412 
-425 LRAADLAVLLNN
+425 
-437 EDYELVDKEQ
+437 
-447 PVTVKF
+447 
-453 DNAEVRVQVKKIPTP
+453 VQVKKIPTP

-473 IVNYVTEDGKNVL
+473 IVNYVTEDGKNVLTSSIDVPQEATSVNTGLLKDAIYGYEIAVVGDIAIENGAINVTVRERVYTKTVTVNYVTENGENVL

>member
-1 MLKRKRLTALL
+1 M
-12 LTLCLVFTLM
+12 
-22 PTTAFAEAGNWN
+22 
-34 PTTPR
+34 
-39 TEVQGKNVGFQ
+39 
-50 SSQPSSTTLQ
+50 
-60 VGNTGYLRM
+60 
-69 MPTLSIGNYEYNA
+69 
-82 MAYCDAKAVSR
+82 
-93 KDDVVSVDKITTG
+93 
-106 KWKGGIW
+106 
-113 DNADCLQVNVTPHK
+113 
-127 AGTAQVIVSYYYT
+127 
-140 FSQNPTPFNNPK
+140 
-152 TRWFNTRATW
+152 
-162 TIKVTGEPGN
+162 
-172 FTVTYTDGVEGAE
+172 
-185 IFADQVYKNLCS
+185 
-197 GDKTPAFQ
+197 
-205 GDLTREGYDFT
+205 
-216 GWTPA
+216 
-221 VQETVSATT
+221 
-230 VYIATWKEKPATVPE
+230 
-245 IKNVPLK
+245 
-252 FVDGPKVVE
+252 
-261 QRYVTVTNPGDP
+261 
-273 VVLRAADLAVLL
+273 
-285 NNKDYELVDK
+285 
-295 EQSVA
+295 
-300 VKFTDEEVR
+300 
-309 VLVKSVKPAPVIK
+309 
-322 NVPLKFMDGT
+322 
-332 KVVAERYVTVTDQ
+332 
-345 GEPVVLRAADLAV
+345 LRAADLAV

-412 RYVTVTDQGEPVV
+412 RYVTVTDQGDPVVLRAADLAVLLNNKDYELYDKEQSVTVEFDNAEVRVQVKSVKPAPVIKNVPIKFMDGTKVVAERYVTVTDQGEPVV

-437 EDYELVDKEQ
+437 KDYELYDKEQ
-447 PVTVKF
+447 SVTVKF
-453 DNAEVRVQVKKIPTP
+453 DNAEVRVLVKKIPTP

-486 TSSIVVSKDA
+486 TSSIDVPQEA

-528 TVRERVYTKTVTV
+528 TVRERVYTQTVTV

-614 GSSRSDKITITFMP
+614 GSSSSDKITITFMP

>member
-22 PTTAFAEAGNWN
+22 PTTAFAKAGDVLDELNGAKLLEG
-34 PTTPR
+34 TPR
-39 TEVQGKNVGFQ
+39 PAYQGPINEDEAITKQVGETGFFQ
-50 SSQPSSTTLQ
+50 RLPHLTTLCRKCNRLLRDELPDLYAVPTQ
-60 VGNTGYLRM
+60 GSYTVSGDKDVVGECKFSLRESQIAGYEGFPCLQFDYKAMNPGTATIKLKFYYNYNSAAEIGYCRC
-69 MPTLSIGNYEYNA
+69 GNYVYIPKNNEWYGET
-82 MAYCDAKAVSR
+82 K
-93 KDDVVSVDKITTG
+93 
-106 KWKGGIW
+106 
-113 DNADCLQVNVTPHK
+113 
-127 AGTAQVIVSYYYT
+127 T
-140 FSQNPTPFNNPK
+140 F
-152 TRWFNTRATW
+152 
-162 TIKVTGEPGN
+162 KVTVPGN

-185 IFADQVYKNLCS
+185 IFADEVYKNLRS
-197 GDKTPAFQ
+197 GDRTPAFK
-205 GDLTREGYDFT
+205 GNLTREGYDFT

-221 VQETVSATT
+221 LQERVSATT

-261 QRYVTVTNPGDP
+261 QRYVTVTNPGD
-273 VVLRAADLAVLL
+273 
-285 NNKDYELVDK
+285 
-295 EQSVA
+295 
-300 VKFTDEEVR
+300 
-309 VLVKSVKPAPVIK
+309 
-322 NVPLKFMDGT
+322 
-332 KVVAERYVTVTDQ
+332 
-345 GEPVVLRAADLAV
+345 
-358 LLNNEDYELV
+358 
-368 DKEQPVTVKF
+368 
-378 DNAEVRVQVKSVK
+378 
-391 PAPVIKNV
+391 
-399 PIKFMDGTKVVAE
+399 
-412 RYVTVTDQGEPVV
+412 PVV

-486 TSSIVVSKDA
+486 TSSIDVPQEA

-614 GSSRSDKITITFMP
+614 GSSSSDKITITFMP

>member
-50 SSQPSSTTLQ
+50 YSRPSSTTLK

-69 MPTLSIGNYEYNA
+69 MPTLSIGSSEYNA
-82 MAYCDAKAVSR
+82 MAYCDAKAVS
-93 KDDVVSVDKITTG
+93 KNDDVVSVNKITTG

-152 TRWFNTRATW
+152 TRWLNTEVTW

-185 IFADQVYKNLCS
+185 IFADEVYKNLRS
-197 GDKTPAFQ
+197 GDRTPAFK
-205 GDLTREGYDFT
+205 GNLTREGYDFT

-221 VQETVSATT
+221 LQETVSATT
-230 VYIATWKEKPATVPE
+230 VYIATWKEKPTTVPE
-245 IKNVPLK
+245 
-252 FVDGPKVVE
+252 
-261 QRYVTVTNPGDP
+261 
-273 VVLRAADLAVLL
+273 
-285 NNKDYELVDK
+285 
-295 EQSVA
+295 
-300 VKFTDEEVR
+300 
-309 VLVKSVKPAPVIK
+309 
-322 NVPLKFMDGT
+322 
-332 KVVAERYVTVTDQ
+332 
-345 GEPVVLRAADLAV
+345 
-358 LLNNEDYELV
+358 
-368 DKEQPVTVKF
+368 
-378 DNAEVRVQVKSVK
+378 
-391 PAPVIKNV
+391 IKNV

-437 EDYELVDKEQ
+437 KDYELFDKEQ
-447 PVTVKF
+447 SVTVEF

-486 TSSIVVSKDA
+486 TSSIDVPQEA